1 MKKLIGIIMTAA
13 LICSVFAIAASAEA
27 TADVYVTIANGDIVF
42 AMEKVTVSDY
52 DGDGVISVNDALYA
66 AHEKGFSGGAS
77 AGYSAVQSDWGLSL
91 AKLWGV
97 ENGGSYGYM
106 VNDAMAMSLSDEV
119 KSGDHV
125 YAYVFTDTVGW
136 SDSYSFFDIKA
147 AEVLAGGSVSLTLS
161 VSGYDENWS
170 PVVYPLA
177 GATINV
183 NGEKTA
189 FVTDENGKVEVKF
202 DKSGDYTV
210 SAVSDSMT
218 LVPPVAK
225 VTVNPM
231 LISSNPSTDDGE
243 AVVFAAVAVMALACA
258 AIILNKSRRYEK

>member
-1 MKKLIGIIMTAA
+1 
-13 LICSVFAIAASAEA
+13 
-27 TADVYVTIANGDIVF
+27 
-42 AMEKVTVSDY
+42 
-52 DGDGVISVNDALYA
+52 
-66 AHEKGFSGGAS
+66 
-77 AGYSAVQSDWGLSL
+77 
-91 AKLWGV
+91 
-97 ENGGSYGYM
+97 M

-136 SDSYSFFDIKA
+136 SDSYSFFDVKA